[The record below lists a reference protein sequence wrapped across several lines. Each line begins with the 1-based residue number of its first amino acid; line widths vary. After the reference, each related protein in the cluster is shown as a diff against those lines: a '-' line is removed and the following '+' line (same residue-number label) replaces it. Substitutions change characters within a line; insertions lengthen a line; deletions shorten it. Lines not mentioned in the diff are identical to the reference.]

1 MISIKRIARARAT
14 QQVVGR
20 LAAEYLRF
28 VWKTTRV
35 AYDPPD
41 LYDRLNP
48 ELPAIIAVWHG
59 QHLMVPFMRRPE
71 HRATVL
77 ISRHRDGEINAIVAH
92 SLGSETIRGSGSH
105 GTDFHRKGGVGAFRA
120 MLMALADGCNVVMTP
135 DVPKVARVSGMGVVK
150 LAAASGRPIIPV
162 AFVNKRRIVL
172 DNWDKTTIALP
183 FGRGIIAIGD
193 FVRVA
198 ADADDA
204 ALEAARQRVDDS
216 LNAVTQRAYDLID
229 GKASVN
235 AANADSR
242 TTLKRTRA

>member
-1 MISIKRIARARAT
+1 MMSIKSIARSHAA

-20 LAAEYLRF
+20 LAAAYLRL

-35 AYDPPD
+35 VYDPPD

-59 QHLMVPFMRRPE
+59 QHLMVPFMRRRE

-92 SLGSETIRGSGSH
+92 RLGSETIRGSGSH

-120 MLMALADGCNVVMTP
+120 MLNALADGCNVVMTP
-135 DVPKVARVSGMGVVK
+135 DVPKVARIAGLGVVK
-150 LAAASGRPIIPV
+150 LAAASGRPIVPTV
-162 AFVNKRRIVL
+162 FVNARRITL

-183 FGRGIIAIGD
+183 FGRGVIAIGD
-193 FVRVA
+193 IVRVD

-204 ALEAARQRVDDS
+204 ALEIARQRVEDN
-216 LNAVTQRAYDLID
+216 LNALTQRAYAIVD
-229 GKASVN
+229 GEAAS
-235 AANADSR
+235 AGSAP
-242 TTLKRTRA
+242 LHRTRA

>member
-1 MISIKRIARARAT
+1 MISMKRIAKARAT
-14 QQVVGR
+14 QHVAGH
-20 LAAEYLRF
+20 LAAGYLKL

-35 AYDPPD
+35 SYDPPD

-92 SLGSETIRGSGSH
+92 RLGSETIRGSGSH

-120 MLMALADGCNVVMTP
+120 MLNALADGCNVVMTP
-135 DVPKVARVSGMGVVK
+135 DVPKVARVAGLGIVK
-150 LAAASGRPIIPV
+150 LAAASGRPIVPSV
-162 AFVNKRRIVL
+162 FVNARRITL

-183 FGRGIIAIGD
+183 FGPGLIATGEI
-193 FVRVA
+193 VRVDA
-198 ADADDA
+198 NADDA
-204 ALEAARQRVDDS
+204 ALELARQRVEDN
-216 LNAVTQRAYDLID
+216 LNALTLRAHALVD
-229 GKASVN
+229 GGD
-235 AANADSR
+235 AAAAQSALR
-242 TTLKRTRA
+242 RTRA